1 MKRMNYLFVVAILL
15 STVLLAGFA
24 PNVFSVAIV
33 GIMCLV
39 LVGGIISGM
48 VPVIQLIDG
57 LKNGRDSVRRSAGT
71 QGESAWVAAL
81 GMEHFFQQKMLD
93 GLFQDYREKVQMQ
106 RETGQIMSDV
116 DELINEDVLALYS
129 WRGLNAQIPGVLT
142 GLGLLGTFI
151 GLLMGLRGLGFETVE
166 TALKSVQIILGGI
179 DIAFY
184 TSISG
189 VILSIIFNISNNI
202 LRNIM
207 NRELGVFLE
216 EFHKYVI
223 PTTEEQ
229 RRYQERREILQ
240 IIELLGRLPKNMG
253 YSVANGSGITTDVS
267 DKERLLMPQILDG
280 LKNGEFLFYLQPQYE
295 LNTKKLI
302 GSEALV
308 RWNHP
313 TLGVLAPSVFIPILE
328 KNGYITKLDQYIWE
342 MVCATIRQWIDQGMR
357 PLPISV
363 NVTKTDILAID
374 VAEFFLEML
383 KKYRI
388 PPKYISINIA
398 ENAYLETH
406 GAVAEVEKKLIQAG
420 FGVIL
425 DGFNGDYIAL
435 NSIEHLYTDMLK
447 LDLRYFEE
455 GEKLASLEGIFEQAR
470 NLRLTLSVEGIERME
485 QLTVLRKCGCTEG
498 QGYYFSRPLSV
509 AEFENRMKVGQGE

>member
-202 LRNIM
+202 LRNM
-207 NRELGVFLE
+207 
-216 EFHKYVI
+216 
-223 PTTEEQ
+223 
-229 RRYQERREILQ
+229 
-240 IIELLGRLPKNMG
+240 
-253 YSVANGSGITTDVS
+253 
-267 DKERLLMPQILDG
+267 
-280 LKNGEFLFYLQPQYE
+280 
-295 LNTKKLI
+295 
-302 GSEALV
+302 
-308 RWNHP
+308 
-313 TLGVLAPSVFIPILE
+313 
-328 KNGYITKLDQYIWE
+328 
-342 MVCATIRQWIDQGMR
+342 
-357 PLPISV
+357 
-363 NVTKTDILAID
+363 
-374 VAEFFLEML
+374 
-383 KKYRI
+383 
-388 PPKYISINIA
+388 
-398 ENAYLETH
+398 
-406 GAVAEVEKKLIQAG
+406 
-420 FGVIL
+420 
-425 DGFNGDYIAL
+425 
-435 NSIEHLYTDMLK
+435 
-447 LDLRYFEE
+447 
-455 GEKLASLEGIFEQAR
+455 
-470 NLRLTLSVEGIERME
+470 
-485 QLTVLRKCGCTEG
+485 
-498 QGYYFSRPLSV
+498 
-509 AEFENRMKVGQGE
+509 